1 MKLAL
6 ACLTVLAVSCAV
18 SPAHAAFDPVHP
30 RFADTR
36 MNYCCL
42 KSAEMGLGCCGV
54 QDYLNL
60 AAYDRMRAADRA
72 LASMGTCCAT
82 ATKSIA
88 GCCGQTAASLQAD
101 FGVRFTRELPRVMAL
116 DELPACC
123 AAAVEA
129 GRGCCGKDVPTL
141 VATLDQEIA
150 KATDR
155 LKKQDEG
162 C

>member
-6 ACLTVLAVSCAV
+6 ACLTLLAVTSTV
-18 SPAHAAFDPVHP
+18 GPAHAAFDPVHP

-54 QDYLNL
+54 DDDRNL
-60 AAYDRMRAADRA
+60 AAYDRLRAADRVV
-72 LASMGTCCAT
+72 ASMGTCCA
-82 ATKSIA
+82 AAVMSISR
-88 GCCGQTAASLQAD
+88 CCGQTAAALQAD
-101 FGVRFTRELPRVMAL
+101 FGYRFARELPRVMAL
-116 DELPACC
+116 DQLPACC

-129 GRGCCGKDVPTL
+129 GKGCCGKDAPTL
-141 VATLDQEIA
+141 EATLDQEIA
-150 KATDR
+150 TATEK
-155 LKKQDEG
+155 LKRMEEG